1 MFVDTR
7 DGARR
12 QFLETWRKMR
22 EAAPLS
28 PLEALIAA
36 VIERHP
42 EYHELLRDGAG
53 ALAKDFGAEAP
64 AHNPFLHMGLHIALA
79 EQVGTD
85 RPPGI
90 RAIHARL
97 LAAADGPEAAHA
109 VEHRMI
115 DCLAE
120 ALWRAQRGAGLPDER
135 AYLDAL
141 SRLR

>member
-12 QFLETWRKMR
+12 QFLETWRKMVDR
-22 EAAPLS
+22 APLS
-28 PLEALIAA
+28 PLEALIAD
-36 VIERHP
+36 VIARHP
-42 EYHELLRDGAG
+42 EYHEFLRDGAG
-53 ALAKDFGAEAP
+53 ALTKDFGRDEP
-64 AHNPFLHMGLHIALA
+64 EHNPFLHMGLHIALA

-97 LAAADGPEAAHA
+97 TAAGDGPEAMHA
-109 VEHRMI
+109 AEHRMI
-115 DCLAE
+115 ECLAE
-120 ALWRAQRGAGLPDER
+120 ALWRAQRQGGMPDDR

-141 SRLR
+141 GRL